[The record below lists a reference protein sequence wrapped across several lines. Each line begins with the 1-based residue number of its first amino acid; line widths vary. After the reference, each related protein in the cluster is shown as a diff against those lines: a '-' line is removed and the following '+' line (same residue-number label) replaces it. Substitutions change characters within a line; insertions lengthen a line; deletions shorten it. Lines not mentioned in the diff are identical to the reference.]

1 MASDFT
7 DAHPGRETRLLI
19 LVVGVAVIVLLLLA
33 QWRFPGADLS
43 VGTPNAAP
51 LAGLAARATFDEMA
65 STMADVINRVS
76 PLTIAVPL
84 GPVPPDPPSQPAA
97 RAGSI
102 AAPVTR
108 PDGPPSQPTSWTLA
122 VRVRRDV
129 ALLHVPAGMRPLDHG
144 AATIDVLASDPL
156 RQIVLLRVAPS
167 NVAPDTLTASVRTF
181 PGFTFVAAVSATS
194 VGPTVQP
201 VFVGRSET
209 VADPLWSH
217 GLVPAS
223 VGPGL
228 MPGTLV
234 FSLNSR
240 FVGLVVTGAEGPMV
254 VPAPALETL
263 LQAIESPGSPVR

>member
-65 STMADVINRVS
+65 NTMADVINRVS

-84 GPVPPDPPSQPAA
+84 GPVPPDPPAQPAA
-97 RAGSI
+97 RAGST
-102 AAPVTR
+102 AAPLPR
-108 PDGPPSQPTSWTLA
+108 PEGPPSPPTSWTLA

-144 AATIDVLASDPL
+144 AATVDIVASDPL

-181 PGFTFVAAVSATS
+181 PGLTYVAAITATS

-201 VFVGRSET
+201 VFLGRSDT
-209 VADPLWSH
+209 YADTLWSH

-240 FVGLVVTGAEGPMV
+240 FVGLVVAGAEGPMV

-263 LQAIESPGSPVR
+263 LQAIESPGSPAR